1 MLKTTVDQ
9 YFLQNGGTLPHG
21 ERAFKTF
28 PGKFIFMFLF
38 ILSDVWKS
46 ETK

>member
-28 PGKFIFMFLF
+28 PGKFSFYFF
-38 ILSDVWKS
+38 IHFERCMKV
-46 ETK
+46 